1 MTSAYSFVCL
11 FVSSHLRN
19 ATITGEGL
27 QILTNTRHPCMAI
40 AH

>member
-11 FVSSHLRN
+11 FVSSHLGN